1 MPNAHKELYEFDKF
15 RLDVSERI
23 LWREDER
30 VSLSEKAFETLC
42 ALVRRGNHLVSK
54 DELLNEVWADAIVEE
69 NNLDKNISI
78 LRKVLGEHADKGKFI
93 ETVRGHG
100 FRFVAEVLEI
110 TEEEEKKRRREEE
123 ILDSSESESDLSEP
137 PAAGGSNAAGLQ
149 ISNDK
154 SQIENQSDEKL
165 ETENQSE
172 VENLKSEPTANPKFD
187 SRFAAADKKQTTNNE
202 KPNRRWLVA
211 VVGALII
218 GLVTLGFYVW
228 RSDEKS
234 AVAPIKTIAVL
245 PFKPL
250 VAGNRNEALELGIA
264 DALISNL
271 SAAGDGEI
279 IAHSVSSVRRFNNLE
294 QDALAAGREL
304 AVDSVL
310 EGNIQTAGDR
320 IRISA
325 RLLRV
330 SDGAHLWAEQFDEK
344 FTDIFAVQDSISERV
359 AAALK
364 IRLGHAQVK
373 RPTENVEAYQL
384 YMKGRF
390 HVLKAI
396 KSEIETGIL
405 YFGQAI
411 EADPNYALAYVGL
424 ADAYRAM
431 SLAGEMPANDF
442 LPKAKTAASKAIE
455 IDDTLAE
462 AHAYLGHIIFWY
474 DWDWAAAES
483 QHKRALQLDPNSADA
498 LQFYAHLL
506 SNMGRHTEALAKIKR
521 ARELDPLNLRIN
533 ALEGMFLLHAGQ
545 TDEAIAR
552 LQKTLELDSNFRLA
566 VMFSARAYSE
576 KGMFAEAVAATDKA
590 RELSVVSTEAIA
602 FGAYA
607 LAKSG
612 KIAEA
617 RAALDEMLELSKTH
631 WVSPYNFALI
641 YNALGESE
649 KALDYLEKSFAEK
662 DVRMVFLKVEPKWNN
677 LRNDPRFI
685 DLMRRM
691 NF

>member
-1 MPNAHKELYEFDKF
+1 MSNARKELYEFDNF
-15 RLDVSERI
+15 RLDVPERI
-23 LWREDER
+23 LWRAGER
-30 VSLSEKAFETLC
+30 VPLSEKAFDTLV
-42 ALVRRGNHLVSK
+42 ALVRRGNRLAGK
-54 DELLNEVWADAIVEE
+54 DELLAEVWTDAIVEE

-78 LRKVLGEHADKGKFI
+78 LRRVLGERADKGKFI

-100 FRFVAEVLEI
+100 FRFVPSVQILVSEI
-110 TEEEEKKRRREEE
+110 QGPNRVEPE
-123 ILDSSESESDLSEP
+123 IEP
-137 PAAGGSNAAGLQ
+137 PALKNESENLNLQ
-149 ISNDK
+149 N
-154 SQIENQSDEKL
+154 
-165 ETENQSE
+165 ETEIPG
-172 VENLKSEPTANPKFD
+172 LKLPDDFQAQKPKLGTD
-187 SRFAAADKKQTTNNE
+187 QIPSYKSRI
-202 KPNRRWLVA
+202 PNRRWFA
-211 VVGALII
+211 VVTVLSVLALGA
-218 GLVTLGFYVW
+218 VAGFYW
-228 RSDEKS
+228 QRENFKS
-234 AVAPIKTIAVL
+234 APPMTPIKSIAVL

-250 VAGNRNEALELGIA
+250 VAENRNEALELGIA

-271 SAAGDGEI
+271 SGGDGEI
-279 IAHSVSSVRRFNNLE
+279 IAHSVSSIRRFNNLE

-304 AVDSVL
+304 GVDSVL

-364 IRLGHAQVK
+364 IRLGRGQKK

-390 HVLKAI
+390 HVHKAI

-411 EADPNYALAYVGL
+411 EADPKYALAYVGL

-431 SLAGEMPANDF
+431 SLAGEMPANEF
-442 LPKAKTAASKAIE
+442 FPKAKTAASRAIE
-455 IDDTLAE
+455 IDDALAE
-462 AHAYLGHIIFWY
+462 AHAYLGHIMFWY

-483 QHKRALQLDPNSADA
+483 RHKRALELDPNSADA
-498 LQFYAHLL
+498 LQFYAHFL
-506 SNMGRHTEALAKIKR
+506 SNMGRHTEAIAKIKR
-521 ARELDPLNLRIN
+521 ARELDPLNLRLN

-545 TDEAIAR
+545 TDEALAR
-552 LQKTLELDSNFRLA
+552 LHKTLELDSNFRLA

-576 KGMFAEAVAATDKA
+576 KGMYPEAVAATEKA
-590 RELSVVSTEAIA
+590 KELSVVSTETIA
-602 FGAYA
+602 FGAYP

-617 RAALDEMLELSKTH
+617 RAALDELLELSKSRY
-631 WVSPYNFALI
+631 VPPYNIALV
-641 YNALGESE
+641 YNALGEIE
-649 KALDYLEKSFAEK
+649 RALDYLEKGFAEK

-677 LRNDPRFI
+677 LRTEPRFI
-685 DLMRRM
+685 DLMKRM
-691 NF
+691 NFQ

>member
-1 MPNAHKELYEFDKF
+1 MSNARKELYEFDNF
-15 RLDVSERI
+15 RLDVPERI
-23 LWREDER
+23 LWRAGER
-30 VSLSEKAFETLC
+30 VPLSEKAFDTLV
-42 ALVRRGNHLVSK
+42 ALVRRGNRLAGK
-54 DELLNEVWADAIVEE
+54 DELLAEVWTDAIVEE

-78 LRKVLGEHADKGKFI
+78 LRRVLGERADKGKFI

-100 FRFVAEVLEI
+100 FRFVPSVQILISEI
-110 TEEEEKKRRREEE
+110 QGPNRVEPE
-123 ILDSSESESDLSEP
+123 IEP
-137 PAAGGSNAAGLQ
+137 PALKNESENLNLQ
-149 ISNDK
+149 N
-154 SQIENQSDEKL
+154 
-165 ETENQSE
+165 ETEIPG
-172 VENLKSEPTANPKFD
+172 LKLPDDFQAQKPKLGTD
-187 SRFAAADKKQTTNNE
+187 QIPSYKSRI
-202 KPNRRWLVA
+202 PNRRWFA
-211 VVGALII
+211 VVTVLSVLALGAA
-218 GLVTLGFYVW
+218 GFYW
-228 RSDEKS
+228 QRENFKS
-234 AVAPIKTIAVL
+234 ASAMTPIKSIAVL

-250 VAGNRNEALELGIA
+250 VAENRNEALELGIA

-271 SAAGDGEI
+271 SGGDGEI
-279 IAHSVSSVRRFNNLE
+279 IAHSVSSIRRFNNLE

-304 AVDSVL
+304 GVDSVL

-364 IRLGHAQVK
+364 IRLGTAQKK

-390 HVLKAI
+390 HVHKAI

-411 EADPNYALAYVGL
+411 EADPKYALAYVGL

-431 SLAGEMPANDF
+431 SLAGEMPANEF
-442 LPKAKTAASKAIE
+442 FPKAKTAASRAIE
-455 IDDTLAE
+455 IDDALAE
-462 AHAYLGHIIFWY
+462 AHAYLGHIMFWY

-483 QHKRALQLDPNSADA
+483 RHKRALELDPNSADA
-498 LQFYAHLL
+498 LQFYAHFL
-506 SNMGRHTEALAKIKR
+506 SNMGRHTEAIAKIKR
-521 ARELDPLNLRIN
+521 ARELDPLNLRLN

-545 TDEAIAR
+545 TDEALAR
-552 LQKTLELDSNFRLA
+552 LHKTLELDSNFRLA

-576 KGMFAEAVAATDKA
+576 KGMYPEAVAATEKA
-590 RELSVVSTEAIA
+590 KELSVVSTETIA

-617 RAALDEMLELSKTH
+617 RAALDELLELSKSRY
-631 WVSPYNFALI
+631 VPPYNIALV
-641 YNALGESE
+641 YNALGETES
-649 KALDYLEKSFAEK
+649 ALDYLEKGFAEK

-677 LRNDPRFI
+677 LRTEPRFI
-685 DLMRRM
+685 DLMKRM
-691 NF
+691 NFQ

>member
-1 MPNAHKELYEFDKF
+1 MSNKPNDLYEFDKF

-23 LWREDER
+23 LWRAGER
-30 VSLSEKAFETLC
+30 VPLSEKAFDTLVV
-42 ALVRRGNHLVSK
+42 LVKRGNHLVSK
-54 DELLNEVWADAIVEE
+54 DDLLTEVWADAIVEE

-78 LRKVLGEHADKGKFI
+78 LRKVLGERADKGKFI

-100 FRFVAEVLEI
+100 FRFVPSVQILVSEIQAPNPVESEIEPVALKNESENLNLQNESQIRGLKLPDDFQAQKPKFGTDRIPNPESRIPNRKWFAVAAVLSI
-110 TEEEEKKRRREEE
+110 LAFGVVAGFYWRRENPK
-123 ILDSSESESDLSEP
+123 SA
-137 PAAGGSNAAGLQ
+137 PAA
-149 ISNDK
+149 
-154 SQIENQSDEKL
+154 
-165 ETENQSE
+165 
-172 VENLKSEPTANPKFD
+172 
-187 SRFAAADKKQTTNNE
+187 
-202 KPNRRWLVA
+202 
-211 VVGALII
+211 
-218 GLVTLGFYVW
+218 
-228 RSDEKS
+228 
-234 AVAPIKTIAVL
+234 APIKSIAVL

-250 VAGNRNEALELGIA
+250 VAENRNEALELGIA

-271 SAAGDGEI
+271 SGGDGEI

-304 AVDSVL
+304 GVDSVL

-330 SDGAHLWAEQFDEK
+330 SDGEPLWAEQFDEK

-364 IRLGHAQVK
+364 IRLGKAQKK

-390 HVLKAI
+390 HVHKAI

-411 EADPNYALAYVGL
+411 EADPQYALAYVGL

-431 SLAGEMPANDF
+431 SLAGEMPAREF

-462 AHAYLGHIIFWY
+462 AHAYLGHIMFWY

-483 QHKRALQLDPNSADA
+483 HHKRALELDPNSADA

-506 SNMGRHTEALAKIKR
+506 SNLGRHTEALARIKR

-552 LQKTLELDSNFRLA
+552 LQKTLELDANYRLA
-566 VMFSARAYSE
+566 IMFSARAYSE
-576 KGMFAEAVAATDKA
+576 KGMFAEAVAAADKA

-617 RAALDEMLELSKTH
+617 RAALDELLELSKSSY
-631 WVSPYNFALI
+631 VPPYNIALV
-641 YNALGESE
+641 YNALGDSG
-649 KALDYLEKSFAEK
+649 KALDCLEKSFTEK
-662 DVRMVFLKVEPKWNN
+662 DVRITFLKVEPKWNN
-677 LRNDPRFI
+677 LRGEPRFV

-691 NF
+691 NFE